1 MHRSIIEHDLKM
13 AFDDGYQAGLEAAQ
27 PKWISVEDRLPEES
41 GSYLVCT
48 RRSDAFTAHFYLNT
62 NEWKSHFAG
71 SAGKHI
77 THWLPLPPAPNDN
90 KEEQS

>member
-1 MHRSIIEHDLKM
+1 M
-13 AFDDGYQAGLEAAQ
+13 LERKTVSQCPTADYCRGWNDAVDAM
-27 PKWISVEDRLPEES
+27 PKWISVEERLPEES

-48 RRSDAFTAHFYLNT
+48 RRSYAFTAHFYLNT

-77 THWLPLPPAPNDN
+77 THWMPLPEPL
-90 KEEQS
+90 KEV